1 MDYLYKIFGADVYY
15 RLFLTYVTKT
25 NKKNIENYTYFDKEI
40 LIGESVKLIRP
51 ISKKKTQI
59 F

>member
-1 MDYLYKIFGADVYY
+1 MLQKQ
-15 RLFLTYVTKT
+15 T
-25 NKKNIENYTYFDKEI
+25 KKNIENYTYFDKEI